1 MIEYS
6 ASERASRPDELST
19 VTAAVVQYIGCC
31 CIPFFATSAH
41 RTLPGPG
48 VYRFEF
54 SRKAVAL
61 TRKRKAT
68 QRAAFLPNLAPALM
82 SLSSVALSSDA
93 SKSTFMVRLFSPHV
107 NIQRRGDTVQSRR
120 RHCSISAESPHN
132 SVSFDALARRYTQVM
147 SPTLNKII

>member
-6 ASERASRPDELST
+6 ASERASRPDKLST

-41 RTLPGPG
+41 RALPGPG

-54 SRKAVAL
+54 SRKAGAL

-82 SLSSVALSSDA
+82 SLSSRRTALLPPPLTEPYMRFSRI
-93 SKSTFMVRLFSPHV
+93 RLFRKSQVEVHMFTQTCGKGTNFFHKQLNLCQFHLWRWLLLV
-107 NIQRRGDTVQSRR
+107 
-120 RHCSISAESPHN
+120 SI
-132 SVSFDALARRYTQVM
+132 L
-147 SPTLNKII
+147 